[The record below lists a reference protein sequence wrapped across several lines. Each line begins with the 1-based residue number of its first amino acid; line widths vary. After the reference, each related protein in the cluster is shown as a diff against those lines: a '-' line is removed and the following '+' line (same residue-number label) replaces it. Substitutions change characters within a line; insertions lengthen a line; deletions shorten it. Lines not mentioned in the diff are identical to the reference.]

1 MPTQAIPKELGSQ
14 RCVRGSD
21 EEGCAVSWQDLE
33 RKAAVKVLGYI
44 CDPDACLE
52 MVKENIEDVTK
63 FIVLRL

>member
-1 MPTQAIPKELGSQ
+1 MKFVQSFGLSAKE
-14 RCVRGSD
+14 
-21 EEGCAVSWQDLE
+21 LE

-44 CDPDACLE
+44 CDPYACLE